1 MAASAEIARANGAK
15 GGRPKGSLN
24 SRAKLSEYKTRQLM
38 ADDESPLDVMI
49 DNMLHWRRQALKY
62 GVLLDEKH
70 ELLMRFK
77 AVEINEETLKQF
89 MTLLREHTAVANKML
104 EARERSQKCAV
115 DAAPYVH
122 PKLSSIAVK
131 SPNGNKGLVK
141 FSLGIGQLQQVV
153 EVTVD
158 GNGNGSTAVIPA
170 DADEG

>member
-1 MAASAEIARANGAK
+1 MPEKRRP
-15 GGRPKGSLN
+15 GRPKGTGKSTAL
-24 SRAKLSEYKTRQLM
+24 SRISRRKAAQLC
-38 ADDESPLDVMI
+38 AEDESPLDVMI

-122 PKLSSIAVK
+122 PKLTSIAVK
-131 SPNGNKGLVK
+131 SPDGNKGLVK

-158 GNGNGSTAVIPA
+158 ENGNGSTAVIPA